1 MMANLAK
8 TGAVSGDAIVVYE
21 HAALDE
27 CRCRRGGGGVWVQA
41 LSSRKKYGE
50 TAVDILRLAD
60 TLG

>member
-1 MMANLAK
+1 MVANLAK

-21 HAALDE
+21 HALSTNVDADE
-27 CRCRRGGGGVWVQA
+27 AEAACGFA